1 MILVGGENLMD
12 MIQMP
17 ADDENIVFRA
27 VPGGSPY
34 NVALALG
41 RQGVPTGYLTP
52 ISSDGHGVRLAERL
66 LDARVQL
73 LGGQPNAPTSLAV
86 VTLKDGLPTY
96 AFYRE
101 GTAERQLCWDR
112 LRQAVDPCVEALHL
126 GSFTFIEET
135 DSAIWSRLQEVCRQ
149 SNVAL
154 SFDPNIRP
162 SLVKDENGYR
172 ARIAHA
178 LRCTDILKL
187 SDEDL
192 SWLYD
197 TDSEQGALSR
207 LVDSTKA
214 ALIVLTRG
222 AEGASVYHRN
232 HWYAHPADHSIALVD
247 TVGAG
252 DTFMASMLSWL
263 SGQGLLKKLNEITL
277 EQKLDMLRFAG
288 RAAAINCGRNGCDPP
303 SSTEIRSS
311 EH

>member
-17 ADDENIVFRA
+17 ADGTDTVFRA

-41 RQGVPTGYLTP
+41 RQGIPTGYLTP

-66 LDARVQL
+66 SNAGVKL
-73 LGGQPNAPTSLAV
+73 LGGRPNAPTSLAV
-86 VTLKDGLPTY
+86 VTLQGGLPTY

-112 LRQAVDPCVEALHL
+112 LREAVGPDIEALHL
-126 GSFTFIEET
+126 GSFTFIEES
-135 DSAIWSRLQEVCRQ
+135 DSALWSRLQDVCGR
-149 SNVAL
+149 SGIAL

-162 SLVKDENGYR
+162 SLVKDEDRYR
-172 ARIAHA
+172 ACITQA
-178 LRCTDILKL
+178 LRCIDVLKL

-192 SWLYD
+192 SWLYPS
-197 TDSEQGALSR
+197 DSEEGALNR
-207 LVDSTKA
+207 LVESAKA
-214 ALIVLTRG
+214 AVIVLTRG
-222 AEGASVYHRN
+222 AEGASVYHQN
-232 HWYAHPADHSIALVD
+232 QWYDQPADQVIALVD

-263 SGQGLLKKLNEITL
+263 SGQGLLKKLYEITL
-277 EQKLDMLRFAG
+277 EQKLDMIRFAG

-303 SSTEIRSS
+303 SSAELRAD
-311 EH
+311 HR

>member
-17 ADDENIVFRA
+17 ADGTDTVFRA

-41 RQGVPTGYLTP
+41 RQGIPTGYLTP
-52 ISSDGHGVRLAERL
+52 VSSDGHGVRLAERL
-66 LDARVQL
+66 SNAGVKL
-73 LGGQPNAPTSLAV
+73 LGGRPNAPTSLAV
-86 VTLKDGLPTY
+86 VTLQGGLPTY

-112 LRQAVDPCVEALHL
+112 LSEAVGPDIEALHL
-126 GSFTFIEET
+126 GSFTFIEES
-135 DSAIWSRLQEVCRQ
+135 DSALWSRLQDVCRQ
-149 SNVAL
+149 SSIAL

-162 SLVKDENGYR
+162 SLVKDEDRYR
-172 ARIAHA
+172 VRITQA
-178 LRCTDILKL
+178 LRCIDVLKL

-192 SWLYD
+192 SWLYPS
-197 TDSEQGALSR
+197 DSEAGALNR
-207 LVDSTKA
+207 LVESAKA
-214 ALIVLTRG
+214 AVIVLTRG
-222 AEGASVYHRN
+222 PEGASVYHQN
-232 HWYAHPADHSIALVD
+232 QWYDQPADQVIALVD

-263 SGQGLLKKLNEITL
+263 SGQGLLKKLHEITL
-277 EQKLDMLRFAG
+277 EQKLDMIRFAG

-303 SSTEIRSS
+303 SSAELRAD
-311 EH
+311 HR